1 MSTAETSGSSQEP
14 AAKAPARRARGRAAS
29 QHRMGFVTILGRPN
43 VGKST
48 LMNALL
54 KEKLAI
60 TSPRPQTTR
69 QQLLGILTHDD
80 YQIVFWDTPGYMR
93 RTRDAL
99 DRRMLGHV
107 QESMLAADLA
117 LLVAEP
123 RPPGETE
130 KTLLKALVAEETP
143 IVIAINKVDKVGKPL
158 LLPVMRAYA
167 EFVPSAEIVPISA
180 LHADGTD
187 LLVQTLVERLPLRA
201 AEYGADEITDRS
213 ERFLASEL
221 VREQLFRRFAEEVPY
236 DTAVEVEEFTEADG
250 LERKKDYIRVVVYV
264 YRPSQRG
271 ILIGKGG
278 AALKEV
284 ATAARLQM
292 EDLFRRP
299 VYLEVW
305 VRVWG
310 DWRDDPNFLENVGH

>member
-1 MSTAETSGSSQEP
+1 MSTAETSGSSQQP
-14 AAKAPARRARGRAAS
+14 AAKAPARRTRGRAAS

-60 TSPRPQTTR
+60 MSPRPQTTR

-158 LLPVMRAYA
+158 LLPVMRAYS

-221 VREQLFRRFAEEVPY
+221 VREQLFRRFGQEVPY

-250 LERKKDYIRVVVYV
+250 LERKKDYVRVVVYV

-292 EDLFRRP
+292 EELFHRP
-299 VYLEVW
+299 VYLDVW